1 MLFVLL
7 MACFLILFIAF
18 RSSPEDVA
26 PASWFSEEKTPA
38 EDSEEE
44 SEKKSRPLKF
54 RKTGKETKK
63 GSGRLSGEEA
73 VKLILGRALA
83 EHDTKDTQVDRT
95 SGRIL
100 DENEEACLV
109 GFDIVS
115 PQSAG
120 RLYTEVYWIQGKT
133 LRVKDLGSLQ
143 EYRPGMIDIT
153 KGELLESRAE
163 TEAERGRDEQSLLPA
178 KENLNPGSVSAE
190 KKGNTGDESTERS
203 TE

>member
-1 MLFVLL
+1 MLLVLL
-7 MACFLILFIAF
+7 LACFLVLFAAF
-18 RSSPEDVA
+18 RSSPGDVT
-26 PASWFSEEKTPA
+26 PVSWFSEEEPPA
-38 EDSEEE
+38 EDREKE

-63 GSGRLSGEEA
+63 GSGRLSEEEA

-83 EHDTKDTQVDRT
+83 EHDTEETQVDRS

-109 GFDIVS
+109 GFDIVR
-115 PQSAG
+115 PQSAD
-120 RLYTEVYWIQGKT
+120 RLHTEVYWIQGKT
-133 LRVKDLGSLQ
+133 LRVKDLCSLQ

-153 KGELLESRAE
+153 KGELAAASEE
-163 TEAERGRDEQSLLPA
+163 KEAERGTDDQRILPA
-178 KENLNPGSVSAE
+178 EENPDLGRPSAEDKENTDHEG
-190 KKGNTGDESTERS
+190 TERS